1 MSTATEYRELLVR
14 FLPHP
19 IRSAADYRRSLVQL
33 ERLMVPRPTAA
44 RSQFIEVLAT
54 LIERYESRDYPL
66 PECDSA
72 DVLRNL
78 LDAKRVSPAVVAKAT
93 GIPPATVSNVL
104 ARRRGISKA
113 NAVMLGKYFG
123 VSATVFLVAAEA
135 PRARGR
141 GPVRNRPRARK
152 RDQEPFS

>member
-93 GIPPATVSNVL
+93 GIPPATVSN
-104 ARRRGISKA
+104 
-113 NAVMLGKYFG
+113 AVMLGKYFG
-123 VSATVFLVAAEA
+123 VSATVFLDAAEA

>member
-19 IRSAADYRRSLVQL
+19 IRSDADYRRSVAQL

-54 LIERYESRDYPL
+54 LIERYESRDYPT

-78 LDAKRVSPAVVAKAT
+78 LDAKGVSPARVAKAT
-93 GIPPATVSNVL
+93 GIPPATISNVL

-113 NAVMLGKYFG
+113 NAVILGKYFG
-123 VSATVFLVAAEA
+123 VSATLFLDTAEMPRGKAGKSA
-135 PRARGR
+135 P
-141 GPVRNRPRARK
+141 P
-152 RDQEPFS
+152 